1 MSPRHSAYIPP
12 SVKLS
17 LKLYTSIDDDR
28 FPWLMGI
35 LYGYTT
41 WVIFQIGKHLSYI
54 ESQTD
59 SPFSM
64 IKKPRM
70 FVIIVD

>member
-1 MSPRHSAYIPP
+1 MLVNKTFTHLQEENKGMSPRHSAYIPP

-17 LKLYTSIDDDR
+17 LKLYTSVDDER

-41 WVIFQIGKHLSYI
+41 WVIFQIGKHLY
-54 ESQTD
+54 
-59 SPFSM
+59 
-64 IKKPRM
+64 
-70 FVIIVD
+70 